1 MLLVHLSICWK
12 VRSQYSQQAAVSSHD
27 HLRSLLAESECGCL
41 SLCEGNVR
49 FCAVFL
55 VFLSGTVACVH
66 NFTRILR
73 ENWNCFYSCSNIFSK
88 MCIKTSNFSKVHHY
102 SRKMTTKNKR
112 SMHYHYSLSSINNE
126 HSPIRK
132 PQCRS
137 HLI

>member
-12 VRSQYSQQAAVSSHD
+12 VRSQYSQQAAASSYD

-49 FCAVFL
+49 FCAVFI

-73 ENWNCFYSCSNIFSK
+73 EIVSIRVAIFSLK
-88 MCIKTSNFSKVHHY
+88 CAKNLLLRFSSFRVIASTDKHYYNIAHHI
-102 SRKMTTKNKR
+102 S
-112 SMHYHYSLSSINNE
+112 HGH
-126 HSPIRK
+126 
-132 PQCRS
+132 CREF
-137 HLI
+137 

>member
-49 FCAVFL
+49 FCAVL
-55 VFLSGTVACVH
+55 VVFLSGTVACVH

-73 ENWNCFYSCSNIFSK
+73 EIVSIRVAIFSLK
-88 MCIKTSNFSKVHHY
+88 CAKNLLLRFSSFRVIASTDKHYYNFVHHI
-102 SRKMTTKNKR
+102 S
-112 SMHYHYSLSSINNE
+112 HVH
-126 HSPIRK
+126 
-132 PQCRS
+132 CREF
-137 HLI
+137 